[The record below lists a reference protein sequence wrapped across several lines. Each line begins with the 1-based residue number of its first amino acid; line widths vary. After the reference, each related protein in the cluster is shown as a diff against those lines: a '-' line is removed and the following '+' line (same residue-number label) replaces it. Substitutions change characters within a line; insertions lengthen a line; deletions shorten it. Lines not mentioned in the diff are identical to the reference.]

1 MKKQLA
7 NKAIAVATITAMSA
21 GLVACGG
28 SGDAG
33 NQGDSATDS
42 TEGTTDQASNE
53 ATEAEEEGPK
63 VITDE
68 NGNPIDLGGMEIVVR
83 DWWSSEEQ
91 AEPSNDYEES
101 LDEYREWIQETY
113 NF

>member
-33 NQGDSATDS
+33 NQGDSTTDS
-42 TEGTTDQASNE
+42 TTNEGTTDQASNE

-63 VITDE
+63 IITDE
-68 NGNPIDLGGMEIVVR
+68 NGDPIDLGGMEIVVR
-83 DWWSSEEQ
+83 DWWSS
-91 AEPSNDYEES
+91 
-101 LDEYREWIQETY
+101 
-113 NF
+113 

>member
-33 NQGDSATDS
+33 NQVQRLSQMRMVILS
-42 TEGTTDQASNE
+42 TLAVWKS
-53 ATEAEEEGPK
+53 
-63 VITDE
+63 
-68 NGNPIDLGGMEIVVR
+68 
-83 DWWSSEEQ
+83 
-91 AEPSNDYEES
+91 
-101 LDEYREWIQETY
+101 
-113 NF
+113 